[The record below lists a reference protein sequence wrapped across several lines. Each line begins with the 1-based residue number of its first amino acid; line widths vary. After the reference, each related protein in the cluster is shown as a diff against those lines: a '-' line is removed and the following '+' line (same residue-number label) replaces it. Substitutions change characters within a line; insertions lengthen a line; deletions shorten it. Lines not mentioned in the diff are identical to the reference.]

1 MAFPLTLRR
10 DPAVERGTHA
20 EPTNG
25 EPLGQ
30 PDTHPRANPAPA
42 PVWASPASRNVT
54 AGDDFQ
60 QRLHAVVEEQMGR
73 LTSADALDEW
83 HRDYLD
89 PRIDGEVEA
98 QQRRIDLAV
107 DLQRRSLQ
115 AQRSTLAARAESIEA
130 ALADAARTAESATRE
145 LAQRV
150 AEAGELVGTPTASS
164 SPAQAEALLAELA
177 ALGATPHRT
186 RWRPTRRRSEA
197 DLRHTLAVLTRRQ
210 EERADRLA
218 RQRQAVAEAVAR
230 RQGASVAYGR
240 AGGAGQAPRPTP

>member
-10 DPAVERGTHA
+10 DPAAERGTGG
-20 EPTNG
+20 EPT
-25 EPLGQ
+25 GQ
-30 PDTHPRANPAPA
+30 PDTQPRGNAAPA
-42 PVWASPASRNVT
+42 WASSAGRNVT
-54 AGDDFQ
+54 ASDDFQ
-60 QRLHAVVEEQMGR
+60 QRLLAVVEEQMGR

-115 AQRSTLAARAESIEA
+115 AQHSTLAARAESIEA
-130 ALADAARTAESATRE
+130 SLADAAHAAESAGQD
-145 LAQRV
+145 LARRV
-150 AEAGELVGTPTASS
+150 AEAGELAGTPMATS

-177 ALGATPHRT
+177 ALGTSPHRSG
-186 RWRPTRRRSEA
+186 WRPTRRRSES
-197 DLRHTLAVLTRRQ
+197 DLRRALAVLTRRQ
-210 EERADRLA
+210 EERADRVA

-230 RQGASVAYGR
+230 RQGAHEAYGR
-240 AGGAGQAPRPTP
+240 AGGAGPTPRPAP